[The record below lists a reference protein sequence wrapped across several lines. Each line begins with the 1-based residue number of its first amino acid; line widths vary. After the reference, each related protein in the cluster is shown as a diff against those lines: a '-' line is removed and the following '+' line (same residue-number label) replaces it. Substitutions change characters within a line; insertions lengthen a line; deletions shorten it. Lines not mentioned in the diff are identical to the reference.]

1 MCSLQPEAIKQT
13 ALAHVTNEL
22 GRDWGA
28 CGVVISESFP
38 EAISFYED
46 VDFLT
51 GNGAGAPLGAL
62 AAANGARIEVAAEGG
77 QSADTIVWENII
89 RMYARMLPSS
99 LERAVWIASPAT
111 FVEQIGRASCR
122 ERVCQYV

>member
-1 MCSLQPEAIKQT
+1 MRISDWSSDVCSSDLSEAAFGSLKLEATKQT

-22 GRDWGA
+22 VRDWGA
-28 CGVVISESFP
+28 FGVFISEIFP

-77 QSADTIVWENII
+77 QAANTIVWEHII
-89 RMYARMLPSS
+89 RRSARMLLTSP
-99 LERAVWIASPAT
+99 ERAV
-111 FVEQIGRASCR
+111 
-122 ERVCQYV
+122 

>member
-22 GRDWGA
+22 VSDWGA
-28 CGVVISESFP
+28 FGVFISEIFP

-46 VDFLT
+46 VDFFT

-77 QSADTIVWENII
+77 QSADTIVWETTI
-89 RMYARMLPSS
+89 RMYARMLPTY
-99 LERAVWIASPAT
+99 LERAVWIASQAT
-111 FVEQIGRASCR
+111 FVEP
-122 ERVCQYV
+122 

>member
-22 GRDWGA
+22 VRDWGA
-28 CGVVISESFP
+28 FGVFISEIFP

-77 QSADTIVWENII
+77 QSADRSE
-89 RMYARMLPSS
+89 
-99 LERAVWIASPAT
+99 ERRVGKECAST
-111 FVEQIGRASCR
+111 CR
-122 ERVCQYV
+122 SRWSPYH

>member
-1 MCSLQPEAIKQT
+1 MRISDWSSDVCSSDLSEAAFGSLKLEATKQT

-22 GRDWGA
+22 VRDWGA
-28 CGVVISESFP
+28 FGVFISEIFP

-89 RMYARMLPSS
+89 RMYARIDRKSTRM
-99 LERAVWIASPAT
+99 
-111 FVEQIGRASCR
+111 
-122 ERVCQYV
+122 